1 MTEQEKSSAV
11 VEETREAVETTS
23 QPVNT
28 EKKSKNSTALILS
41 AVAIAIA
48 LAAGVGLYGWGK
60 QQATT
65 QTATSDALA
74 NQLTA
79 LQKAQE
85 SQKAE
90 LEGIIKQQA
99 TQLDE
104 AARQQAALVKQLDE
118 VQQKVATISGSD
130 AGTWLLAQ
138 ADFLVKLAGRKLWS
152 DQDVTT
158 AAALLK
164 SADASLADM
173 NDPSLITARRA
184 ITDDIASLSAVT
196 QVDYDGI
203 ILKVNQLSNPVSYT
217 HLTLPTN

>member
-104 AARQQAALVKQLDE
+104 ATMRYVLPGETWRSSELKTKNRKFIVAL
-118 VQQKVATISGSD
+118 QKYIPVGQ
-130 AGTWLLAQ
+130 GC
-138 ADFLVKLAGRKLWS
+138 FKL
-152 DQDVTT
+152 
-158 AAALLK
+158 
-164 SADASLADM
+164 
-173 NDPSLITARRA
+173 
-184 ITDDIASLSAVT
+184 
-196 QVDYDGI
+196 
-203 ILKVNQLSNPVSYT
+203 NQ
-217 HLTLPTN
+217 

>member
-11 VEETREAVETTS
+11 VEETREAVETTA

-28 EKKSKNSTALILS
+28 EKKGNNSTALILS

-90 LEGIIKQQA
+90 LK
-99 TQLDE
+99 
-104 AARQQAALVKQLDE
+104 
-118 VQQKVATISGSD
+118 
-130 AGTWLLAQ
+130 
-138 ADFLVKLAGRKLWS
+138 
-152 DQDVTT
+152 
-158 AAALLK
+158 
-164 SADASLADM
+164 ASLDSRQR
-173 NDPSLITARRA
+173 SLMKPLASKPRWSNSLMKYSKKSPLSPAAMLGHGCWRRL
-184 ITDDIASLSAVT
+184 IFW
-196 QVDYDGI
+196 
-203 ILKVNQLSNPVSYT
+203 
-217 HLTLPTN
+217 